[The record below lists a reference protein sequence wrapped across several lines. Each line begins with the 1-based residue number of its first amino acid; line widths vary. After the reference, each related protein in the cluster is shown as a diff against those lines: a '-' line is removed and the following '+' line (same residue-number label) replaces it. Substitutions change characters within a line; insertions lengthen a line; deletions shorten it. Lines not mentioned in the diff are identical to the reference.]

1 LRTGQRRICPGTA
14 RCRHFDP
21 AVVDAFAAI
30 LAERAAAPDGPPEAA
45 AGYFS
50 GA

>member
-1 LRTGQRRICPGTA
+1 MA
-14 RCRHFDP
+14 RCGHFDP
-21 AVVDAFAAI
+21 AVVDAFAAT

-45 AGYFS
+45 AGYCS